1 MGGDECFVTW
11 SNKKRYA
18 AVFIIAGKLL
28 YIVADLGL
36 CCQVNILPIVLL
48 ILLCIL
54 GSKDICEQNQ
64 DELEALIQS
73 SDEEEIDEIEDK
85 QKGNGEKEKPTRK
98 RTKKV

>member
-1 MGGDECFVTW
+1 MQVT
-11 SNKKRYA
+11 
-18 AVFIIAGKLL
+18 F
-28 YIVADLGL
+28 
-36 CCQVNILPIVLL
+36 LPIVLL

-73 SDEEEIDEIEDK
+73 SDEEEIEDK